1 MSLKGTKKVETNRYE
16 LEIVI
21 GEEQFAEAVEKAYR
35 QNVKK
40 INVPGFRKGKAPK
53 TFIEKMYGESVFYED
68 ALNILYPDAV
78 QEAID
83 ESGLEFVDDKIDFD
97 MVSIG
102 KEGVDFK
109 VVITVAPEVT
119 LGQYKGIEVEKKA
132 VSVTAKEVKE
142 ELERLAQR
150 NSRMVSVEDRAAA
163 MGDTTVIDFE
173 GFVDGVAFEGGKG
186 EGFSLEL
193 GSGQFIPGFEE
204 QIVGHNTNDEFD
216 VNVTFPTEYHAEDL
230 AGKEAVFKVKVNEIK
245 VRELPEIDDE
255 FAKDVSE
262 FDTLDELKKDI
273 KAKSLESKKK
283 AADEELEN
291 KIVDKIVE
299 GMQAEIPEAM
309 INNRVNQ
316 MIQDFAYR
324 LQMQGMDIETYI
336 KFTGANKDEFAAT
349 FRPNAE
355 KQVKMRLALEAVVKA
370 ENLTASDDEVNAQIE
385 KMAADYSIEVEQVKA
400 AVPASEIA
408 KDLAVNKAI
417 DFVKKNAVIIDAKA
431 KKEAAKK
438 EDK

>member
-385 KMAADYSIEVEQVKA
+385 KMAADYGIEVEQVKA

>member
-53 TFIEKMYGESVFYED
+53 AFIEKMYGESVFYED

-173 GFVDGVAFEGGKG
+173 GFVNEEAFEGGKG

-204 QIVGHNTNDEFD
+204 QIVGHNVNDEFD

-273 KAKSLESKKK
+273 KAKALENKKK
-283 AADEELEN
+283 AAEEETEN

-299 GMQAEIPEAM
+299 GMKADIPEAM
-309 INNRVNQ
+309 ITNRVNQ
-316 MIQDFAYR
+316 MVQDFAYR

-336 KFTGANKDEFAAT
+336 KFTGANKDEFTAT

-355 KQVKMRLALEAVVKA
+355 KQVKMRLALEAIVKA
-370 ENLTASDDEVNAQIE
+370 ENLTATDEEVEAQIE
-385 KMAADYSIEVEQVKA
+385 KMAADYGIEVSQVKA
-400 AVPASEIA
+400 AVPAKEIA

-417 DFVKKNAVIIDAKA
+417 DFVKSNAVIIDAKA

>member
-1 MSLKGTKKVETNRYE
+1 MGLKGTKKVETNRYE

-385 KMAADYSIEVEQVKA
+385 KMAADYGIEVEQVKA